1 MDRCDF
7 EVLKILNFLS
17 LSFYKVTISL
27 IICPTSSFIAFLIID
42 ENMHIYVWEST
53 LRHLTALGQ

>member
-27 IICPTSSFIAFLIID
+27 IICPTSSFIALLIIN
-42 ENMHIYVWEST
+42 ENMHINGRVSPGKI
-53 LRHLTALGQ
+53 TALGQ